1 MLAPSS
7 PSVTVSSWLGD
18 PSSVP
23 APVVVAALVVVLLV
37 AAAVLRGRGRGRGR
51 GRRGRRP
58 RPGEIWFAW
67 VPFEDGGG
75 GKDRPVLVL
84 RRAGRRVAV
93 ARFTSQDKGSR
104 RDHVR
109 VPGGVPGLSR
119 DSWLDLR
126 PRTLP
131 RRAFRRR
138 AGDAGD
144 ALVSWYDDARASA
157 TP

>member
-1 MLAPSS
+1 MHALPPSS
-7 PSVTVSSWLGD
+7 APTTSWLGD
-18 PSSVP
+18 LTLVP
-23 APVVVAALVVVLLV
+23 APVVAAALVLVLLV
-37 AAAVLRGRGRGRGR
+37 VVAVA
-51 GRRGRRP
+51 RRRPHP
-58 RPGEIWFAW
+58 RPGEVWFAW
-67 VPFEDGGG
+67 VPFDDAPG

-84 RRAGRRVAV
+84 RRAGRRVEV
-93 ARFTSQDKGSR
+93 ARFTSRDKGR
-104 RDHVR
+104 RADHVR
-109 VPGGVPGLSR
+109 VAGRVPGLSR

-144 ALVSWYDDARASA
+144 ALVSWYEDARATA